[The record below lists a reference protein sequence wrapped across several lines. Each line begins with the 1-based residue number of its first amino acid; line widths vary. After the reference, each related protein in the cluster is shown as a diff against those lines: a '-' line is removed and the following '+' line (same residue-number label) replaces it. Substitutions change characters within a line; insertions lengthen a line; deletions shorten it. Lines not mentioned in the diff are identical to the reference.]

1 MQLCEILDAERI
13 RQGLSQAELARRSG
27 HPVSTIHGIL
37 TGENHHPWYYTIAD
51 LCAVLKLSLDELER
65 RRT

>member
-1 MQLCEILDAERI
+1 MQLHEILDAERV

-37 TGENHHPWYYTIAD
+37 TGENHHPWYATIAD
-51 LCAVLKLSLDELER
+51 ICAVLNFSLDELER
-65 RRT
+65 LRT